1 MEVVVRRLTG
11 LLLESVGLPEVREEL
26 AVTPIHDCLLPHPS
40 SAIEGPYLG
49 RFGGLPD
56 VARE

>member
-1 MEVVVRRLTG
+1 MRRLTG